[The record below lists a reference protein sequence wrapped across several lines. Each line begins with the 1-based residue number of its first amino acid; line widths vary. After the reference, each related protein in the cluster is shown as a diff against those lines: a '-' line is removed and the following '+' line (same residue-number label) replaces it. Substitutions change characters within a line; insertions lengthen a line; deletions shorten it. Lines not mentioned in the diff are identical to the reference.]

1 MSCNWSCPRL
11 TASVDRLQRQSL
23 SCCVDQRSIFAG
35 ESLLGG
41 DGLHMREVHS
51 AVCTRSVLG
60 PGCAIGSSNNL
71 PVFNQVK
78 SLGVDRRTQ
87 VFSVVMLLV
96 AEALDG

>member
-1 MSCNWSCPRL
+1 MARLRQAERLQQHGDTAATRSSPMSCNWSCPRL

-23 SCCVDQRSIFAG
+23 SCCLDQRSIFAG

-78 SLGVDRRTQ
+78 S
-87 VFSVVMLLV
+87 
-96 AEALDG
+96 